1 MEKVIKRKGDKL
13 YVKQKVYDKS
23 FNSGIHKK
31 DNCFIKMRYFPPYN
45 HSKIKIEVK
54 LDFVLLCNK
63 VLLKK
68 RNMC

>member
-1 MEKVIKRKGDKL
+1 
-13 YVKQKVYDKS
+13 
-23 FNSGIHKK
+23 
-31 DNCFIKMRYFPPYN
+31 MRYFPPYN